1 MSTDNIVITVNN
13 FQVLIKEEKIK
24 YDDLKT
30 KLTLGQIENIYF
42 ECVIKSY
49 FGYDKYWDLINY
61 FKYLKN

>member
-13 FQVLIKEEKIK
+13 FQILIKENKIT

-30 KLTLGQIENIYF
+30 KLNLGQIQNIYF

-49 FGYDKYWDLINY
+49 FGYDKYWDLVNY
-61 FKYLKN
+61 FKSLN